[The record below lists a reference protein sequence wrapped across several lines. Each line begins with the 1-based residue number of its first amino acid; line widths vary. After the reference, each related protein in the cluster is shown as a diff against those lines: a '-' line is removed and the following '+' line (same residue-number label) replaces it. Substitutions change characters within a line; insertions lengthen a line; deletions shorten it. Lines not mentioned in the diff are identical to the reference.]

1 MKPVGTMQWGCWI
14 KNGWDGTPPP
24 KSCQP
29 SPSSVGRW
37 VRSGR
42 GPLGNPGTSWVRC
55 IAGKM
60 TLENHGKNVGQTM
73 EKMEVLSWDHRTQWW
88 SFHAMELITRRY
100 LGSFRGLEIL
110 VDPLV
115 SDWGWWRANQ
125 HEANNSAPS
134 RTRRCAFVFK
144 AASLTASL
152 GDNTAWWFQR
162 CLGIKN
168 MGKSPVGRWSS
179 CYTMLSGE
187 IACRESQGQQVP
199 SRRNPGH

>member
-115 SDWGWWRANQ
+115 SDWGWWRSQSTRSQQFRPKPHQALRFRFQGSFIDRKPGWQ
-125 HEANNSAPS
+125 H
-134 RTRRCAFVFK
+134 
-144 AASLTASL
+144 
-152 GDNTAWWFQR
+152 
-162 CLGIKN
+162 CLVV
-168 MGKSPVGRWSS
+168 S
-179 CYTMLSGE
+179 TL
-187 IACRESQGQQVP
+187 
-199 SRRNPGH
+199 PGHQKYGKISCW